1 MANGARRN
9 WASQAVP
16 DEYMGLWAQD
26 PNAGQPPAVSN
37 NDFWGSGPGGMPV
50 DNPGFGALSNYGGAL
65 PRLPVLPTTPQQST
79 VSTMH
84 GTNPGSGGLADALMN
99 IRRNSSFGPDAFN
112 QRHPNFYAQPPGDPN
127 QTTQPWGGGI
137 MKSLGGLGGL
147 ANIGLTGWGLYQ
159 QGQQIDD
166 LRDWRA
172 KLNERADA
180 SLAMDREKFGLVKQ
194 EYDTRSKKRQAD
206 MWKQR
211 DPNLR
216 TNPSDNPY
224 MSKLLPAQE
233 V

>member
-1 MANGARRN
+1 MSDSFWTPDYQEKFEKERRKHLSGLEIPATEQSINALAGGNFPGTSSFVDTMNNAGLGGNSYFGPGAFARRH
-9 WASQAVP
+9 P
-16 DEYMGLWAQD
+16 D
-26 PNAGQPPAVSN
+26 
-37 NDFWGSGPGGMPV
+37 
-50 DNPGFGALSNYGGAL
+50 
-65 PRLPVLPTTPQQST
+65 
-79 VSTMH
+79 
-84 GTNPGSGGLADALMN
+84 
-99 IRRNSSFGPDAFN
+99 
-112 QRHPNFYAQPPGDPN
+112 FYATPPGDPN
-127 QTTQPWGGGI
+127 QTTQPWGGPI

-159 QGQQIDD
+159 QGQQIDN

-180 SLAMDREKFGLVKQ
+180 SLAMDRDKFGLVKK
-194 EYDTRSKKRQAD
+194 EYDNRFLKREAD

-233 V
+233 A

>member
-1 MANGARRN
+1 MANGPRRN
-9 WASQAVP
+9 WASQA
-16 DEYMGLWAQD
+16 EYMQPHWAGDPAAGLSQ
-26 PNAGQPPAVSN
+26 QPA
-37 NDFWGSGPGGMPV
+37 NDGWLQGGMPV

-79 VSTMH
+79 VSTMY
-84 GTNPGSGGLADALMN
+84 GTNPGSAGLADALMN

-112 QRHPNFYAQPPGDPN
+112 QRHPNFYAQSPGDPN

-147 ANIGLTGWGLYQ
+147 ANIGMTGWGLYQ

-180 SLAMDREKFGLVKQ
+180 SLALDREKFGLVKK
-194 EYDTRSKKRQAD
+194 EYATRSKKRQAD
-206 MWKQR
+206 MWSQR
-211 DPNLR
+211 LDPASGG
-216 TNPSDNPY
+216 TANPY
-224 MSKLLPAQE
+224 MSNLIQDA
-233 V
+233 

>member
-9 WASQAVP
+9 WASQA
-16 DEYMGLWAQD
+16 EYMNPHWAGDPAAGLSQ
-26 PNAGQPPAVSN
+26 QPA
-37 NDFWGSGPGGMPV
+37 NDGWLQGGMPV

-79 VSTMH
+79 VSTMY

-112 QRHPNFYAQPPGDPN
+112 QRHPNFYAQSPGDPN
-127 QTTQPWGGGI
+127 QTTQPWGGEA
-137 MKSLGGLGGL
+137 MKSIGGLSGL
-147 ANIGLTGWGLYQ
+147 GNLALTGYGLFQ

-180 SLAMDREKFGLVKQ
+180 SLAMDREKFGLVKK
-194 EYDTRSKKRQAD
+194 EYDTRFLKREAD

-224 MSKLLPAQE
+224 MSKLLPVQE
-233 V
+233 A